1 MTDHILL
8 QLAVALAGAKIGGEI
23 CERWLKLPSVLGEIV
38 AGVLL
43 GGSLLG
49 WVNGENVTL
58 QQIAEIGAVF
68 LLFEVGLESD
78 LDELFSVGAAALW
91 VACAGV
97 IFTLW
102 LGIGVLHF
110 MGKPALQAVFISAAM
125 AATSV
130 GITARVF
137 SDLKSLH
144 MREAKIVLGAA
155 VADDVM
161 GLIIVAAVTGLAVT
175 KVVSVGAILKLTGMA
190 ALFLVGSVLI
200 GIRATPFLLHWAR
213 SMQTRAAISSVAVI
227 F

>member
-8 QLAVALAGAKIGGEI
+8 QLALALAGAKIGGEI
-23 CERWLKLPSVLGEIV
+23 CERWLKLPAVLGEIV

-110 MGKPALQAVFISAAM
+110 MGAGQP
-125 AATSV
+125 
-130 GITARVF
+130 
-137 SDLKSLH
+137 
-144 MREAKIVLGAA
+144 
-155 VADDVM
+155 
-161 GLIIVAAVTGLAVT
+161 
-175 KVVSVGAILKLTGMA
+175 
-190 ALFLVGSVLI
+190 
-200 GIRATPFLLHWAR
+200 PFLLHGGGK
-213 SMQTRAAISSVAVI
+213 MQPRAAISSVAVI
-227 F
+227 FCLLLATLAETVHLAPIVGAFAAGLVLAKTEHKVHFEEKIKSVADLFIPIFFVMMGAGMSLAALNIGTPVRRSTVF